1 MNPALQLDAV
11 PDSETV
17 QTRARQLK
25 LFHLEKP
32 LTLRFGND
40 FFRSLPE
47 GPGVYLFHASDGQLL
62 YIGQSSNLRARLG
75 SYRHVGEGKHPR
87 RTLRLVARIA
97 RIEWRECAS
106 AEAAIAEEC
115 RLLLEHRPPFN
126 RAGVWKGD
134 PWWLAV
140 EVETGH
146 LTLRLHREATPGS
159 LGPLS
164 PAARHRLVM
173 VVRAL
178 LRLAWPAW
186 RLSDFPRG
194 LMASAL
200 PRECRLPL
208 PSPSNFVEGLTAAIA
223 GDLAALLAG
232 LDALPSTAT
241 MTEQA
246 FWQEERE
253 TLAKL
258 RPLLVDSVATT
269 TDRELKGSNHE

>member
-1 MNPALQLDAV
+1 MSPSLQLDAAL
-11 PDSETV
+11 DSEPVLART
-17 QTRARQLK
+17 RQLK
-25 LFHLEKP
+25 LFHLENP

-47 GPGVYLFHASDGQLL
+47 GPGVYFFHGSDGQLL
-62 YIGQSSNLRARLG
+62 YIGQSSNLRARVG

-87 RTLRLVARIA
+87 RTLRLVASIA

-106 AEAAIAEEC
+106 ADEAVETE
-115 RLLLEHRPPFN
+115 RVLLLEHRPPFN

-146 LTLRLHREATPGS
+146 LTLRLQREDTPSS

-164 PAARHRLVM
+164 PAARHRLGT

-178 LRLAWPAW
+178 LRLANPAR
-186 RLSDFPRG
+186 RLSEFPRG

-200 PRECRLPL
+200 PRECRLSV
-208 PSPSNFVEGLTAAIA
+208 PSHPQ
-223 GDLAALLAG
+223 
-232 LDALPSTAT
+232 ALPKASQWA
-241 MTEQA
+241 
-246 FWQEERE
+246 
-253 TLAKL
+253 L
-258 RPLLVDSVATT
+258 RAIW
-269 TDRELKGSNHE
+269 RRF

>member
-1 MNPALQLDAV
+1 MSDDIP
-11 PDSETV
+11 
-17 QTRARQLK
+17 RAESPRQLK
-25 LFHLEKP
+25 LFHLENP
-32 LTLRFGND
+32 LTVRFGND

-47 GPGVYLFHASDGQLL
+47 GPGVYFFHGTDGQLL
-62 YIGQSSNLRARLG
+62 YIGQSSNLRARLS
-75 SYRHVGEGKHPR
+75 SYRHVGESKHPR
-87 RTLRLVARIA
+87 RTLRLVARVA

-106 AEAAIAEEC
+106 PEAAIAEES

-146 LTLRLHREATPGS
+146 LTLRLQREATPSS

-164 PAARHRLVM
+164 PAARHRLGT

-186 RLSDFPRG
+186 RLGDFPRG

-200 PRECRLPL
+200 PRECLLPV
-208 PSPSNFVEGLTAAIA
+208 PSPSRFVEGLTAAIA

-232 LDALPSTAT
+232 LDALPSPAT
-241 MTEQA
+241 VTEQT
-246 FWQEERE
+246 FWQDERE

-258 RPLLVDSVATT
+258 RPLTADSVASLAE
-269 TDRELKGSNHE
+269 RELKGSHHE

>member
-1 MNPALQLDAV
+1 MNPALPLDAV

-17 QTRARQLK
+17 QTRARQPK
-25 LFHLEKP
+25 LFHLENP
-32 LTLRFGND
+32 LTVRFGNS

-47 GPGVYLFHASDGQLL
+47 GPGVYFFHGSDGQLL

-75 SYRHVGEGKHPR
+75 SYRHVGESKHPR

-97 RIEWRECAS
+97 RIEWRECTS
-106 AEAAIAEEC
+106 AEAAIAEES

-140 EVETGH
+140 QVETGQ
-146 LTLRLHREATPGS
+146 LTLRLQREAIPGS

-164 PAARHRLVM
+164 PAARHRLGTVI
-173 VVRAL
+173 RAL
-178 LRLAWPAW
+178 LRLANPGW
-186 RLSDFPRG
+186 RLSDFPHG

-200 PRECRLPL
+200 PRECRLSV
-208 PSPSNFVEGLTAAIA
+208 PSPSNFAEGLTVGIA

-232 LDALPSTAT
+232 LDALPSSAT
-241 MTEQA
+241 VTEQA

-269 TDRELKGSNHE
+269 TDRELKGSHHE

>member
-1 MNPALQLDAV
+1 MNRTEVDERTALA
-11 PDSETV
+11 ETPV
-17 QTRARQLK
+17 SSARQLK
-25 LFHLEKP
+25 LFHLENP

-40 FFRSLPE
+40 FFRSLPG
-47 GPGVYLFHASDGQLL
+47 GPGVYFFRDGDGQLL

-75 SYRHVGEGKHPR
+75 SYRHAGDGKHPR

-97 RIEWRECAS
+97 RIEWQECAS
-106 AEAAIAEEC
+106 ADEAIETE
-115 RLLLEHRPPFN
+115 RVLLLEHRPLFN

-134 PWWLAV
+134 SWWLAV
-140 EVETGH
+140 EVEAHH
-146 LTLRLHREATPGS
+146 LTLRLQREATPGS

-164 PAARHRLVM
+164 PAARHRSGT

-200 PRECRLPL
+200 PRECRLPV
-208 PSPSNFVEGLTAAIA
+208 PSPSNMVEGLTAAVT
-223 GDLAALLAG
+223 GDFAALLAG
-232 LDALPSTAT
+232 LDALPPPSTL
-241 MTEQA
+241 TELE

-258 RPLLVDSVATT
+258 RPLLVDSVATLA
-269 TDRELKGSNHE
+269 DRELKGSAP

>member
-1 MNPALQLDAV
+1 M
-11 PDSETV
+11 SEEL
-17 QTRARQLK
+17 TRAASPRQLK
-25 LFHLEKP
+25 LFHLENP

-40 FFRSLPE
+40 FFRTLPE
-47 GPGVYLFHASDGQLL
+47 GPGVYFFQGSDGQLL

-87 RTLRLVARIA
+87 RTLRLVARVA
-97 RIEWRECAS
+97 HIEWKECAS
-106 AEAAIAEEC
+106 ADEAIETE
-115 RLLLEHRPPFN
+115 RVLLLEHRPPFN

-140 EVETGH
+140 EVESDH
-146 LTLRLHREATPGS
+146 LTLRLDREATPGS

-164 PAARHRLVM
+164 PAARHRLGT

-178 LRLAWPAW
+178 LRLAWPAR

-200 PRECRLPL
+200 PRECRLPV
-208 PSPSNFVEGLTAAIA
+208 PSPSNMAEGLTAAIT
-223 GDLAALLAG
+223 GDLEALLAA
-232 LDALPSTAT
+232 LDALPPPVTV
-241 MTEQA
+241 TEQM

-253 TLAKL
+253 TLVKH
-258 RPLLVDSVATT
+258 RLLVVDSVATLA
-269 TDRELKGSNHE
+269 DRELKGPHHE

>member
-1 MNPALQLDAV
+1 M
-11 PDSETV
+11 SEEITH
-17 QTRARQLK
+17 AASPRQLK
-25 LFHLEKP
+25 LFHLENP

-47 GPGVYLFHASDGQLL
+47 GPGVYFFRGSDGQLL
-62 YIGQSSNLRARLG
+62 YIGQSSSLRARLG

-106 AEAAIAEEC
+106 AEAAIEEES

-140 EVETGH
+140 DVETGH
-146 LTLRLHREATPGS
+146 LTLRLQREAAPGS
-159 LGPLS
+159 LGPLT
-164 PAARHRLVM
+164 PAARHRLGT

-178 LRLAWPAW
+178 LRLANLGW

-200 PRECRLPL
+200 PREFCL
-208 PSPSNFVEGLTAAIA
+208 SVSSISKMVEGLTAALK
-223 GDLAALLAG
+223 GDLTALLAG
-232 LDALPSTAT
+232 LDALPPAPTLI
-241 MTEQA
+241 EQT
-246 FWQEERE
+246 FWKEERE
-253 TLAKL
+253 ALAKL
-258 RPLLVDSVATT
+258 RPLAVNSFGKQAT
-269 TDRELKGSNHE
+269 DDVLPF

>member
-1 MNPALQLDAV
+1 M
-11 PDSETV
+11 SEEITC
-17 QTRARQLK
+17 AASPRQRK
-25 LFHLEKP
+25 LFHLENP

-47 GPGVYLFHASDGQLL
+47 GPGVYFFHGSDGQLL
-62 YIGQSSNLRARLG
+62 YIGQSSNLRARVG

-97 RIEWRECAS
+97 RIEWRECVS
-106 AEAAIAEEC
+106 ADEAVETERA
-115 RLLLEHRPPFN
+115 LLLEHRPPFN

-134 PWWLAV
+134 PWWLDV
-140 EVETGH
+140 EAETGH
-146 LTLRLHREATPGS
+146 LTLRLLREASPAS
-159 LGPLS
+159 LGPLA
-164 PAARHRLVM
+164 PAARHRLGT

-178 LRLAWPAW
+178 LRIANPAW

-194 LMASAL
+194 LMAYAL
-200 PRECRLPL
+200 PRECRLPV

-223 GDLAALLAG
+223 SDLAALLAG
-232 LDALPSTAT
+232 LDALTSPAT
-241 MTEQA
+241 ITEQT

-258 RPLLVDSVATT
+258 RPLLVDSVASLA
-269 TDRELKGSNHE
+269 DRELMTSHHE

>member
-1 MNPALQLDAV
+1 M
-11 PDSETV
+11 SEEI
-17 QTRARQLK
+17 TRAASPRQRK
-25 LFHLEKP
+25 LFHLENP

-47 GPGVYLFHASDGQLL
+47 GPGVYFFHGSDGQLL
-62 YIGQSSNLRARLG
+62 YIGQSSNLRARVG
-75 SYRHVGEGKHPR
+75 SYRHVGEGKRPR

-106 AEAAIAEEC
+106 AEAAIAEES

-134 PWWLAV
+134 PWWLDV

-146 LTLRLHREATPGS
+146 LTIRLQREASPGS
-159 LGPLS
+159 RGPLS
-164 PAARHRLVM
+164 PAARHRLGT

-178 LRLAWPAW
+178 LRIANPAW

-194 LMASAL
+194 LMAYAL
-200 PRECRLPL
+200 PRECRLPV
-208 PSPSNFVEGLTAAIA
+208 SYASDFADGLTAAIT
-223 GDLAALLAG
+223 GDLAALLAH
-232 LDALPSTAT
+232 LDDLPPCTT
-241 MTEQA
+241 LTEQV

-258 RPLLVDSVATT
+258 RPLIVDSVATT
-269 TDRELKGSNHE
+269 TDRELKGSHHE

>member
-1 MNPALQLDAV
+1 MSKEISRGASP
-11 PDSETV
+11 
-17 QTRARQLK
+17 RQLK
-25 LFHLEKP
+25 LFHLENP

-47 GPGVYLFHASDGQLL
+47 GPGVYFFHGSDGCLL

-75 SYRHVGEGKHPR
+75 SYRHVGEGQHPR

-97 RIEWRECAS
+97 RIEWRECAFA
-106 AEAAIAEEC
+106 AEAIETE
-115 RLLLEHRPPFN
+115 RVLLLEHRPHFN

-140 EVETGH
+140 EVETDH
-146 LTLRLHREATPGS
+146 LTLRLQREATPGS

-164 PAARHRLVM
+164 PAARHRLGT

-178 LRLAWPAW
+178 LRLAWPTW

-200 PRECRLPL
+200 PRECRLPV
-208 PSPSNFVEGLTAAIA
+208 PSPSNMVEGLTGAVTS
-223 GDLAALLAG
+223 DFAALLGG
-232 LDALPSTAT
+232 LDALPSPCTL
-241 MTEQA
+241 TELA

-258 RPLLVDSVATT
+258 GPLAVDSVATLA
-269 TDRELKGSNHE
+269 DRELMSAHHE

>member
-1 MNPALQLDAV
+1 M
-11 PDSETV
+11 SEEITH
-17 QTRARQLK
+17 AASPRQLK
-25 LFHLEKP
+25 LFHLENP

-40 FFRSLPE
+40 FFRRLPE
-47 GPGVYLFHASDGQLL
+47 GPGVYFFHGNDGQLL

-106 AEAAIAEEC
+106 AEAAIAEES

-134 PWWLAV
+134 PWWLSV
-140 EVETGH
+140 EVERDL
-146 LTLRLHREATPGS
+146 LTLRLQREATLGS

-164 PAARHRLVM
+164 PAARHRLGT

-200 PRECRLPL
+200 PRECRLPV
-208 PSPSNFVEGLTAAIA
+208 PSPSNMVEGLTAAVT
-223 GDLAALLAG
+223 GDLVALLAA
-232 LDALPSTAT
+232 LDALPPPPTL
-241 MTEQA
+241 TELA

-258 RPLLVDSVATT
+258 RPLTVDSVATLA
-269 TDRELKGSNHE
+269 DRELMSAHHE

>member
-1 MNPALQLDAV
+1 MSPALKADAN
-11 PDSETV
+11 PDSEPVLART
-17 QTRARQLK
+17 RQLK
-25 LFHLEKP
+25 LFHLENP

-47 GPGVYLFHASDGQLL
+47 GPGVYFFHGSDGQLL

-75 SYRHVGEGKHPR
+75 SYRHVGESKHPR

-97 RIEWRECAS
+97 RIEWLECAS
-106 AEAAIAEEC
+106 AEEAIETE
-115 RLLLEHRPPFN
+115 RLLLLENRPPFN

-146 LTLRLHREATPGS
+146 LTLRLQREATPGS

-164 PAARHRLVM
+164 PAARHRVGT

-186 RLSDFPRG
+186 RLGDFPRG

-208 PSPSNFVEGLTAAIA
+208 ASPSNFVEDLTVAIA

-232 LDALPSTAT
+232 LDALTSPAT
-241 MTEQA
+241 VTEQT
-246 FWQEERE
+246 FWQEERA

-258 RPLLVDSVATT
+258 RPLVVDSVATS
-269 TDRELKGSNHE
+269 TDRELKGSHHE

>member
-17 QTRARQLK
+17 QTRARQPK
-25 LFHLEKP
+25 LFHLENP
-32 LTLRFGND
+32 LTVRFGNS

-47 GPGVYLFHASDGQLL
+47 GPGVYFFHGSDGQLL
-62 YIGQSSNLRARLG
+62 YIGQSSNLRARMG

-87 RTLRLVARIA
+87 RTLRLVARIV

-146 LTLRLHREATPGS
+146 LTLRLQREATPSS

-164 PAARHRLVM
+164 PAARHRLGAVI
-173 VVRAL
+173 RAL
-178 LRLAWPAW
+178 LRLANPAW

-194 LMASAL
+194 LMAAAL
-200 PRECRLPL
+200 PRECRLSVS
-208 PSPSNFVEGLTAAIA
+208 SPSNFVEGLTAAIA

-258 RPLLVDSVATT
+258 RPMLVDSVATT
-269 TDRELKGSNHE
+269 TDRELKGSHHE

>member
-1 MNPALQLDAV
+1 M
-11 PDSETV
+11 SEEISRT
-17 QTRARQLK
+17 ASPRQMK
-25 LFHLEKP
+25 LFHMENP
-32 LTLRFGND
+32 LTLRFGNE

-47 GPGVYLFHASDGQLL
+47 GPGVYFFHGSDGQLL
-62 YIGQSSNLRARLG
+62 YIGQSSKLRARLG
-75 SYRHVGEGKHPR
+75 SYRHVGEGKHPQ

-106 AEAAIAEEC
+106 AEEAIETE
-115 RLLLEHRPPFN
+115 RLLLLEHRPPFN

-140 EVETGH
+140 EVDTGH
-146 LTLRLHREATPGS
+146 LTLRLHREAMHGS

-164 PAARHRLVM
+164 AAARHRLGT

-178 LRLAWPAW
+178 LHIANPGW

-200 PRECRLPL
+200 PRECRLPV

-232 LDALPSTAT
+232 LDALPPPPTL
-241 MTEQA
+241 TELA

-258 RPLLVDSVATT
+258 RPLIVDSVATT
-269 TDRELKGSNHE
+269 TDRELKGSHHE

>member
-1 MNPALQLDAV
+1 
-11 PDSETV
+11 
-17 QTRARQLK
+17 
-25 LFHLEKP
+25 
-32 LTLRFGND
+32 
-40 FFRSLPE
+40 
-47 GPGVYLFHASDGQLL
+47 LL

-106 AEAAIAEEC
+106 AEAAIAEES

-134 PWWLAV
+134 PWWLSV
-140 EVETGH
+140 EVERDL
-146 LTLRLHREATPGS
+146 LTLRLQREATLGS

-164 PAARHRLVM
+164 PAARHRLGT

-200 PRECRLPL
+200 PRECRLPV
-208 PSPSNFVEGLTAAIA
+208 PSPSNMVEGLTAAVT
-223 GDLAALLAG
+223 GDLVALLAA
-232 LDALPSTAT
+232 LDALPPPPTL
-241 MTEQA
+241 TELA

-258 RPLLVDSVATT
+258 RPLTVDSVATLA
-269 TDRELKGSNHE
+269 DRELMSAHHE

>member
-1 MNPALQLDAV
+1 M
-11 PDSETV
+11 SEEI
-17 QTRARQLK
+17 TRAASPRQLK
-25 LFHLEKP
+25 LFHLENP

-47 GPGVYLFHASDGQLL
+47 GPGVYFFHGSDGQLL
-62 YIGQSSNLRARLG
+62 YIGQSSNLRTRLG

-106 AEAAIAEEC
+106 AEAAIAEES

-126 RAGVWKGD
+126 RAGVWKGE

-140 EVETGH
+140 QVETGH
-146 LTLRLHREATPGS
+146 LTLRLQREATPAS

-164 PAARHRLVM
+164 PAARHTLSTLI
-173 VVRAL
+173 RAL
-178 LRLAWPAW
+178 LRLANPDW

-194 LMASAL
+194 LMASAM

-208 PSPSNFVEGLTAAIA
+208 PSPSNFVEDLTAAVA

-232 LDALPSTAT
+232 LDALPSPSTV
-241 MTEQA
+241 TEQT

-258 RPLLVDSVATT
+258 RPLIVDSVATT
-269 TDRELKGSNHE
+269 TDRELKGSHHE

>member
-11 PDSETV
+11 SDSEMV
-17 QTRARQLK
+17 QTRARQPK
-25 LFHLEKP
+25 LFHLENP
-32 LTLRFGND
+32 LTVRFGNS

-47 GPGVYLFHASDGQLL
+47 GPGVYFFHGSDGQLL

-75 SYRHVGEGKHPR
+75 SYRHVRESKHPR

-115 RLLLEHRPPFN
+115 RLLLENRPPFN

-146 LTLRLHREATPGS
+146 LTLRLQREATPSS

-164 PAARHRLVM
+164 PAARHRLVP

-194 LMASAL
+194 LMASVL

-208 PSPSNFVEGLTAAIA
+208 TSPSNFVEGLIVAIA
-223 GDLAALLAG
+223 GDLAAVLAR
-232 LDALPSTAT
+232 LDALPSPAT
-241 MTEQA
+241 VTEQT
-246 FWQEERE
+246 FWQEQRE

-258 RPLLVDSVATT
+258 RPLVVDSVATPA
-269 TDRELKGSNHE
+269 DRELKGSHHE

>member
-1 MNPALQLDAV
+1 M
-11 PDSETV
+11 SEEI
-17 QTRARQLK
+17 TRAASPRQLK
-25 LFHLEKP
+25 LFHVENP

-47 GPGVYLFHASDGQLL
+47 GPGVYFFRGSDGQLL
-62 YIGQSSNLRARLG
+62 YIGQSSHLRARLG

-97 RIEWRECAS
+97 HIEWQDCAS
-106 AEAAIAEEC
+106 AEEAIETE
-115 RLLLEHRPPFN
+115 RVLLLEHRPPFN

-140 EVETGH
+140 EVETGY
-146 LTLRLHREATPGS
+146 LTLRLQREATPGS
-159 LGPLS
+159 LGPLL
-164 PAARHRLVM
+164 PAARHRLGT

-178 LRLAWPAW
+178 LRLAWPTW

-194 LMASAL
+194 LMGQAL
-200 PRECRLPL
+200 PRECRLPV
-208 PSPSNFVEGLTAAIA
+208 PSPSNFVEGLTAAIT
-223 GDLAALLAG
+223 GDWAALLTG
-232 LDALPSTAT
+232 LEDLPPPPTL
-241 MTEQA
+241 TELA

-258 RPLLVDSVATT
+258 RPLVVDSAAPLA
-269 TDRELKGSNHE
+269 DHRELQEPPVA